1 MARATRSRLLAVDA
15 GELWRTVGNVEQ
27 LPRWWPRVVRIEAV
41 EGVEFTQVLKT
52 DKGRE
57 VRADFTIV
65 EQVSERLLRY
75 EQQVDGTP
83 FEGLLKGSAT
93 EVGLLPQ
100 DGGTVVAIVVEREL
114 KGLAR
119 FGGVIVRRGTRRQ
132 IDEALDALA
141 RIFGASAG
149 DDG

>member
-1 MARATRSRLLAVDA
+1 MGRATRSRLLAVDA
-15 GELWRTVGNVEQ
+15 GELWRTVGDVEQ
-27 LPRWWPRVVRIEAV
+27 LPRWWPRVVRIEAA
-41 EGVEFTQVLKT
+41 EGVEFTQVLRT

-65 EQVSERLLRY
+65 EQVPERLLRY

-100 DGGTVVAIVVEREL
+100 DGGTVVAIVVERQL

-141 RIFGASAG
+141 GIFGAHEAAR
-149 DDG
+149 D